1 MTLRQALLLSALAL
15 WPGALRAQD
24 TPAHNEKPKP
34 GGDRWQIGL
43 ENGQYIWDIRLVRLQ
58 GDSLV
63 FRQADTLG
71 SVSVQQIGELRLI
84 QKSEMRLGQGAA
96 AGGAISALTGSDD
109 EVYDLLTL
117 EYPARIRAVQQILLL
132 HPPTSP

>member
-1 MTLRQALLLSALAL
+1 MAPRLALLLSALAL
-15 WPGALRAQD
+15 VPGAIRAQD
-24 TPAHNEKPKP
+24 TPKPSD
-34 GGDRWQIGL
+34 DRWQIGL

-58 GDSLV
+58 GDTLV

-71 SVSVQQIGELRLI
+71 TVSVQQIGELRLV
-84 QKSEMRLGQGAA
+84 QKSTVRIGQGAA

-117 EYPARIRAVQQILLL
+117 DYPARIRTIQQILLL
-132 HPPTSP
+132 HPPSSP

>member
-1 MTLRQALLLSALAL
+1 MTLRQVLLLSVVAL

-24 TPAHNEKPKP
+24 TSQGQDKPKTD
-34 GGDRWQIGL
+34 DRWQIGL
-43 ENGQYIWDIRLVRLQ
+43 ENGQYIWDVRLVRLQ

-63 FRQADTLG
+63 FRQADSLG

-84 QKSEMRLGQGAA
+84 QKSEMRLGAGAG

-117 EYPARIRAVQQILLL
+117 DYPARIRSIQQILLL
-132 HPPTSP
+132 HPPASP

>member
-1 MTLRQALLLSALAL
+1 MAPRLALLLSALAL
-15 WPGALRAQD
+15 VPGAIRAQD
-24 TPAHNEKPKP
+24 TPKPSD
-34 GGDRWQIGL
+34 DRWQIGL

-58 GDSLV
+58 GDTLV

-71 SVSVQQIGELRLI
+71 TVSVQQIGELRLI
-84 QKSEMRLGQGAA
+84 QKSTMRIGQGAA

-117 EYPARIRAVQQILLL
+117 DYPARIRTIQQILLL
-132 HPPTSP
+132 HPPSSP

>member
-1 MTLRQALLLSALAL
+1 V
-15 WPGALRAQD
+15 PGAIRAQD
-24 TPAHNEKPKP
+24 TPKPSD
-34 GGDRWQIGL
+34 DRWQIGL

-58 GDSLV
+58 GDTLV

-71 SVSVQQIGELRLI
+71 TVSVQQIGELRLI
-84 QKSEMRLGQGAA
+84 QKSTMRIGQGAA

-117 EYPARIRAVQQILLL
+117 DYPARIRSIQQILLL
-132 HPPTSP
+132 HPPPSP

>member
-1 MTLRQALLLSALAL
+1 MAPRLALLLSALAL
-15 WPGALRAQD
+15 VPGAIRAQD
-24 TPAHNEKPKP
+24 TPKPSD
-34 GGDRWQIGL
+34 DRWQIGL

-58 GDSLV
+58 GDTLV

-71 SVSVQQIGELRLI
+71 TVSVQQIGELRLV
-84 QKSEMRLGQGAA
+84 QKPTVRIGQGAA

-117 EYPARIRAVQQILLL
+117 DYPARIRTIQQILLL
-132 HPPTSP
+132 HPPSSP

>member
-1 MTLRQALLLSALAL
+1 MAPRLAMLLSALAL
-15 WPGALRAQD
+15 VPGAIRAQD
-24 TPAHNEKPKP
+24 TPKPSD
-34 GGDRWQIGL
+34 DRWQIGL

-58 GDSLV
+58 GDTLV

-71 SVSVQQIGELRLI
+71 TVSVQQIGELRLV
-84 QKSEMRLGQGAA
+84 QKSTVRIGQGAA

-117 EYPARIRAVQQILLL
+117 DYPARIRTIQQILLL
-132 HPPTSP
+132 HPPSSP

>member
-1 MTLRQALLLSALAL
+1 MARLALLLSALAL
-15 WPGALRAQD
+15 VPGPIRAQD
-24 TPAHNEKPKP
+24 TPKPSD
-34 GGDRWQIGL
+34 DRWQIGL

-58 GDSLV
+58 GDTLV

-71 SVSVQQIGELRLI
+71 TVSVQQIGELRLV
-84 QKSEMRLGQGAA
+84 QKSTVRIGQGAA

-117 EYPARIRAVQQILLL
+117 DYPARIRTIQQILLL
-132 HPPTSP
+132 HPPSSP

>member
-1 MTLRQALLLSALAL
+1 MAPRLALLLSALAL
-15 WPGALRAQD
+15 VPGAIRAQD
-24 TPAHNEKPKP
+24 TPKPSD
-34 GGDRWQIGL
+34 DRWQIGL

-58 GDSLV
+58 GDTLV

-71 SVSVQQIGELRLI
+71 TVSVQQIGELRLV
-84 QKSEMRLGQGAA
+84 QKSTVRIGQGAA

-117 EYPARIRAVQQILLL
+117 DYPARIRSIQQILLL
-132 HPPTSP
+132 HPPPSP

>member
-1 MTLRQALLLSALAL
+1 MAPRLAMLLSALAL
-15 WPGALRAQD
+15 VPGAIRAQD
-24 TPAHNEKPKP
+24 TPKPSD
-34 GGDRWQIGL
+34 DRWQIGL

-58 GDSLV
+58 GDTLV

-71 SVSVQQIGELRLI
+71 TVSVQQVGELRLI
-84 QKSEMRLGQGAA
+84 QKSTMRIGQGAA

-117 EYPARIRAVQQILLL
+117 DYPARIRTIQQILLL
-132 HPPTSP
+132 HPPSSP

>member
-1 MTLRQALLLSALAL
+1 MTLRHALLLSAIAL
-15 WPGALRAQD
+15 CPGALRAQD
-24 TPAHNEKPKP
+24 TPKPAHD
-34 GGDRWQIGL
+34 DRWQIGL
-43 ENGQYIWDIRLVRLQ
+43 ENGQYIWDIRLVRLA

-71 SVSVQQIGELRLI
+71 SVSVQQVGELRLI

-117 EYPARIRAVQQILLL
+117 DYPARIRAIQQILLL
-132 HPPTSP
+132 HPPASP

>member
-1 MTLRQALLLSALAL
+1 MARLALLLSALAL
-15 WPGALRAQD
+15 VPGAIRAQD
-24 TPAHNEKPKP
+24 TPKPSD
-34 GGDRWQIGL
+34 DRWQIGL

-58 GDSLV
+58 GDTLV

-71 SVSVQQIGELRLI
+71 TVSVQQIGELRLV
-84 QKSEMRLGQGAA
+84 QKSTVRIGQGAA

-117 EYPARIRAVQQILLL
+117 DYPARIRTIQQILLL
-132 HPPTSP
+132 HPPSSP

>member
-1 MTLRQALLLSALAL
+1 MAPRLAMLLSALAL
-15 WPGALRAQD
+15 VPGAIRAQD
-24 TPAHNEKPKP
+24 TPKPSD
-34 GGDRWQIGL
+34 DRWQIGL

-58 GDSLV
+58 GDTLV

-71 SVSVQQIGELRLI
+71 TVSVQQVGELRLI
-84 QKSEMRLGQGAA
+84 QKSTMRIGQGAA

-117 EYPARIRAVQQILLL
+117 DYPARIRTIQQILLL
-132 HPPTSP
+132 HPPPSP